1 MVRLIVLII
10 MATLILAALGNPGRG
25 GQGRGGRGRGKKKPV
40 AMCRYLDNCDFPFL
54 PWCLQVG
61 LISVLLDCAP
71 APTFALNVNDA
82 KKQDKDIFEFYSP
95 CCYCYIIMFYP
106 VVSLRTSM

>member
-10 MATLILAALGNPGRG
+10 MATLLLTALGNPGRG
-25 GQGRGGRGRGKKKPV
+25 GQGRGRSKKKPV
-40 AMCRYLDNCDFPFL
+40 AMCRYLDNCNFPFL

-71 APTFALNVNDA
+71 APTFALNVKDA
-82 KKQDKDIFEFYSP
+82 RKQDNDVF
-95 CCYCYIIMFYP
+95 
-106 VVSLRTSM
+106 